1 MVRRTKEDAERT
13 RERILDMAEREFHRR
28 GVSRTSLEQVARAA
42 GVTRGAVYWH
52 FRNKADLFNAM
63 LSRVTLPL
71 DCEIL
76 RIGEAS
82 ADDPIAR
89 IRDGYLAALRATVAD
104 PRMRRV
110 FEIALFKV
118 EHGDPAL
125 RGVRKR
131 RLEGQRE
138 RIASVEQGMR
148 LAARRGSWKSAL
160 PPRIAA
166 LGLVSLVEGLFT
178 NWMLDPDA
186 FDLVRAGE
194 RAIDAYLRGVSTSAD

>member
-1 MVRRTKEDAERT
+1 MARRTKEDAERT
-13 RERILDMAEREFHRR
+13 REHILDMAEREFHRR

-76 RIGEAS
+76 RMGEAS
-82 ADDPIAR
+82 ADDPIER
-89 IRDGYLAALRATVAD
+89 IRVGYLAALRTTVTD

-148 LAARRGSWKSAL
+148 RAARLGTWKSTL
-160 PPRIAA
+160 PVRVAA

-194 RAIDAYLRGVSTSAD
+194 RAIDAYLRGVSTSGD